1 MSTVITTILCSVI
14 INFVVN
20 LFGAV
25 IEFILI
31 TQALMPTD
39 VFKGLLDVNT
49 EIFMAW
55 IPQVNWFVPLDY
67 VVTLFCA
74 FIDAYAGYIIYIYV
88 RKIIKSV
95 LSGGGF
101 LKILTMF
108 LSE

>member
-1 MSTVITTILCSVI
+1 MSTVITGILCSVI
-14 INFVVN
+14 VNFVVN

-67 VVTLFCA
+67 AVTLFGA

-88 RKIIKSV
+88 RKIIKCV

-101 LKILTMF
+101 LKMLTIF